1 MKILIAAALL
11 CVSLFANSLDEIR
24 KSGVIRIGV
33 YNNQPPF
40 SSLTDG
46 KFVGFEAQLA
56 GKIAK
61 DIFGDNPGKTK
72 FIHIATDRRMNVLEK
87 NEVDI
92 VVATFTPTPKRARR
106 VDFSDPY
113 FKVQV
118 GILSRVDDNITSLSQ
133 LHRRKIFVIKNSPIH
148 NFLAKEGFRK
158 NLKFCTS
165 SAKCYRAFKKAKNA
179 VHADDNLI
187 LRAYAI
193 IDNKTKVALDGLG
206 NQTFNA
212 IAVQKGN
219 KELLDFIN
227 SDLAQLKKDGFL
239 DKFFDDTLAIH
250 YRGTVDKKEFLLD

>member
-72 FIHIATDRRMNVLEK
+72 FIHIATDRRMSVLEK
-87 NEVDI
+87 NEVDM
-92 VVATFTPTPKRARR
+92 VVATLTPTPKRAQR

-118 GILSRVDDNITSLSQ
+118 GILARADDNITSLSQ
-133 LHRRKIFVIKNSPIH
+133 LHRRKIFVIKYSPIH

-158 NLKFCTS
+158 NLKFCKS

>member
-24 KSGVIRIGV
+24 KNGVIRIGV

-72 FIHIATDRRMNVLEK
+72 FIHIATDRRMSVLEK
-87 NEVDI
+87 NEVDM
-92 VVATFTPTPKRARR
+92 VVATFTPTPKRAQR

-118 GILSRVDDNITSLSQ
+118 GILSRADDNITSLSQ
-133 LHRRKIFVIKNSPIH
+133 LHRRKIFVIKYSPIH

>member
-72 FIHIATDRRMNVLEK
+72 FIHIAADRRMSVLEK
-87 NEVDI
+87 NEVDM
-92 VVATFTPTPKRARR
+92 VVATFTPTPKRAQR

-118 GILSRVDDNITSLSQ
+118 GVLAHADDNITSLGQ
-133 LHRRKIFVIKNSPIH
+133 LHRRKIFVIQYSPIH

-250 YRGTVDKKEFLLD
+250 YRGTVDRKEFLLD